1 MHETD
6 PDVKN
11 LGFVVPKN
19 KATRVEVH
27 SMNVQLFP
35 KAGKIVDMVI
45 LMHCDPKIWF
55 APSVLINFIFKSV
68 GWKYNLVDGTEVPGK
83 DLQILPR
90 RPHEGM
96 GPADGA
102 ESRILRLAPQQRGQ
116 LSPKPRTQEVITNR
130 RIYY

>member
-1 MHETD
+1 MVKSAQIQFNLAQLLFSRELSIIAHAWDRLLHRGAITIDCKSMHETD

-11 LGFVVPKN
+11 LGFVTPKN
-19 KATRVEVH
+19 KSTRVEVH

-68 GWKYNLVDGTEVPGK
+68 GDCN
-83 DLQILPR
+83 
-90 RPHEGM
+90 
-96 GPADGA
+96 
-102 ESRILRLAPQQRGQ
+102 
-116 LSPKPRTQEVITNR
+116 
-130 RIYY
+130 